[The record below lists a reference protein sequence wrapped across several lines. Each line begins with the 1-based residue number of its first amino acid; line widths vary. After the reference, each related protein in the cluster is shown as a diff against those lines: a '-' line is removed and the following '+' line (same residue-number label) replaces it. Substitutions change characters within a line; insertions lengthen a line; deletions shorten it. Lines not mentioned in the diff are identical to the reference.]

1 MKVTLRR
8 TLFPLLLIT
17 GGINVAPAAEDF
29 PRPAELEPDIRF
41 WTRVYT
47 EIDTRS
53 GFIHDSRHLDVVYE
67 VIRFPA
73 GATSR
78 QRGKLVEKAKHRY
91 EAILL
96 VLATGK
102 RQGLTPSAAR
112 VWKLWPSKTS
122 NQSFRV
128 AAQHLR
134 FQLGQS
140 DKFREGVVRA
150 GRWDTYIRQT
160 LKDSALPTEL
170 AALPYVESSFN
181 PAARSHVGASGMWQ
195 FTRSTGRR
203 YMRIDH
209 VVDERLDPYFS
220 TVAACRLLENNYN
233 VTGSWPLALTAYNH
247 GVAGMRRAVRKLGT
261 DDIATIARRY
271 DGRTFGFA
279 SRNFYVAFLAA
290 LDVSTNSEK
299 FFGPLNLSSPEPT
312 LTVKMPDYISVNTA
326 SRSFAV
332 DAGTL
337 RELNPALMSTVWNGT
352 KLIPRNFELRL
363 SGNAAQTDSAALLA
377 SIPSAERYS
386 VQKPDLYHRVRRGET
401 LSQIAD
407 RYGVSMSQLV
417 EINGLR
423 SRHRIRA
430 GQTLRLPVTGRMATL
445 PADGQYVVQRG
456 DSVSRIAGRYGMS
469 EQDLL
474 AMNNIANKDRVDVGQ
489 LLRVA
494 AAPEPEPV
502 RISPA
507 ATVAASVEPVGTPV
521 ASGES
526 ATETELTEI
535 TVEEIARVESAE
547 PITSEEAAGIG
558 PMLLATAQPDLKAD
572 PSDYFVLGD
581 GTIQIQAAETLG
593 HYAEWL
599 DTRAQRLRQIN
610 KMRYGKPV
618 VVGDRLKL
626 DFTRV
631 SPELFEQRR
640 RAYHRTLQ
648 AEFFMQYRIVG
659 TTVHRVRRGDSVWL
673 LAQKEYKVPVW
684 LLRQYNPDLDPDVV
698 RPGTEL
704 VFPRVALRSEAAE
717 TPAATGS

>member
-1 MKVTLRR
+1 MTAR
-8 TLFPLLLIT
+8 LLQLLCIFLIA
-17 GGINVAPAAEDF
+17 ISFADIVRAEETF

-41 WTRVYT
+41 WIRVYT
-47 EIDTRS
+47 EIDTNA

-67 VIRFPA
+67 VIRFPT

-78 QRGKLVEKAKHRY
+78 QRSKLVERAKDRY
-91 EAILL
+91 EAMLL
-96 VLATGK
+96 VVATGK
-102 RQGLTPSAAR
+102 RQGLTSNEAR
-112 VWKLWPSKTS
+112 ALKLWPARTS

-140 DKFREGVVRA
+140 NKFREGIIRA
-150 GRWDTYIRQT
+150 GRWDAYIRQT
-160 LKDSALPTEL
+160 LKDSGLPTEL
-170 AALPYVESSFN
+170 AALPHVESSFN
-181 PAARSHVGASGMWQ
+181 PAARSHVGASGLWQ

-209 VVDERLDPYFS
+209 VVDERRDPYLS
-220 TVAACRLLENNYN
+220 SVAACRLLEHNYN

-247 GVAGMRRAVRKLGT
+247 GAAGMRRAVRKLGT
-261 DDIATIARRY
+261 DDIAAIARRY
-271 DGRTFGFA
+271 KGRTFGFA

-299 FFGPLNLSSPEPT
+299 FFGPLNLNSPEQT
-312 LTVKMPDYISVNTA
+312 LTLKIPDYIPANTA
-326 SRSFAV
+326 VSSFSV

-337 RELNPALMSTVWNGT
+337 RALNPALLSTVWDGT
-352 KLIPRNFELRL
+352 KHIPRNFVLRL
-363 SGNAAQTDSAALLA
+363 PGDSRRTDAAELLA
-377 SIPSAERYS
+377 SIPSAERFT
-386 VQKPDLYHRVRRGET
+386 VQTPDLYHRVRRGET

-407 RYGVSMSQLV
+407 HYGVSMSQLV

-430 GQTLRLPVTGRMATL
+430 GKTLRLPVTGRMAAL
-445 PADGQYVVQRG
+445 PADGQYVVRRG
-456 DSVSRIAGRYGMS
+456 DSVARIAGRYGMS

-474 AMNNIANKDRVDVGQ
+474 AMNTIANKNRIYAGQ
-489 LLRVA
+489 VLRVA
-494 AAPEPEPV
+494 AAPEPQPV

-507 ATVAASVEPVGTPV
+507 PTVAASVEPVSIQV

-535 TVEEIARVESAE
+535 TIEEIARAESAE
-547 PITSEEAAGIG
+547 PMTSEEAAGIG
-558 PMLLATAQPDLKAD
+558 PMLPTTAQPDLKAD
-572 PSDYFVLGD
+572 PSDYSVLGD

-599 DTRAQRLRQIN
+599 DTRAQRLRQVN

-618 VVGDRLKL
+618 VIGERLTL
-626 DFTRV
+626 DFGRV

-648 AEFFMQYRIVG
+648 SDFFMQYRIVG
-659 TTVHRVRRGDSVWL
+659 TSVHRVRRGDSVWL

-684 LLRQYNPDLDPDVV
+684 LLRQYNPDLDPALVQ
-698 RPGTEL
+698 PGTEL
-704 VFPRVALRSEAAE
+704 IFPQLARRSEAAE
-717 TPAATGS
+717 TPAMQGS